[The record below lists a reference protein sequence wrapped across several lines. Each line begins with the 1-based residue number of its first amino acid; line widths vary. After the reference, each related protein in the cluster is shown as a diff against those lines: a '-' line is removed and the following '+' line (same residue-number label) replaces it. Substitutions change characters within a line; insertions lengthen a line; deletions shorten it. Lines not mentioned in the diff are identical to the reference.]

1 MKNSFNNT
9 GKLVRFILRRERLSS
24 TLWIVLLSLFSILLA
39 PMLESI
45 FDRNAR
51 IALIET
57 INNPAMIAMLGPIYG
72 MEDYTAG
79 AMYFNMMIQW
89 LMITVVVMN
98 IMLVVRHTRS
108 DEEYGRI
115 DMIRS
120 LPTGR
125 LSNLSAVMLTA
136 VIINLVLA
144 IITGV
149 GIAIMNIESMGWN
162 GSMLYSM
169 TLSMVGLVFAA
180 LTAIFAQLCSTSR
193 GAIGLSI
200 VSLGFFYLLRGAGD
214 VGNEAL
220 AYISPLGLAQRTKAY
235 VENDWLPIFI
245 LLAEAIVLTVIA
257 FVLNSHRDIR
267 QGYLPEKKGREH
279 ARAYLCSPFGLAFRL
294 VRMPFFGWIL
304 GMYIIGAS
312 YGSILGTIDNFV
324 ETSEFYSMMIGAN
337 PDFSTAQMF
346 VSMVNS
352 IMALCAVIPVVMMVL
367 KLHKEEKEGYYV
379 NVLSLA
385 VSRQAYMASYVLIA
399 LIASI
404 LVQCAAALGIYTSA
418 VAVLPDP
425 GTLTL
430 GYLLKANLVYVPALW
445 CMLGLTILLIGLLP
459 RMTAIIWGYFGFSFF
474 VTFLRR
480 LPDFIPEW
488 LANLT
493 PFTYIPN
500 LPIDEID
507 YSKLVALTGIGVAM
521 AIIGF
526 AAYRR
531 RDIMAR

>member
-1 MKNSFNNT
+1 M
-9 GKLVRFILRRERLSS
+9 
-24 TLWIVLLSLFSILLA
+24 
-39 PMLESI
+39 
-45 FDRNAR
+45 
-51 IALIET
+51 
-57 INNPAMIAMLGPIYG
+57 
-72 MEDYTAG
+72 
-79 AMYFNMMIQW
+79 
-89 LMITVVVMN
+89 
-98 IMLVVRHTRS
+98 
-108 DEEYGRI
+108 
-115 DMIRS
+115 
-120 LPTGR
+120 
-125 LSNLSAVMLTA
+125 
-136 VIINLVLA
+136 
-144 IITGV
+144 
-149 GIAIMNIESMGWN
+149 
-162 GSMLYSM
+162 
-169 TLSMVGLVFAA
+169 
-180 LTAIFAQLCSTSR
+180 
-193 GAIGLSI
+193 
-200 VSLGFFYLLRGAGD
+200 
-214 VGNEAL
+214 
-220 AYISPLGLAQRTKAY
+220 
-235 VENDWLPIFI
+235 
-245 LLAEAIVLTVIA
+245 
-257 FVLNSHRDIR
+257 
-267 QGYLPEKKGREH
+267 
-279 ARAYLCSPFGLAFRL
+279 
-294 VRMPFFGWIL
+294 
-304 GMYIIGAS
+304 
-312 YGSILGTIDNFV
+312 
-324 ETSEFYSMMIGAN
+324 
-337 PDFSTAQMF
+337 
-346 VSMVNS
+346 
-352 IMALCAVIPVVMMVL
+352 
-367 KLHKEEKEGYYV
+367 